1 MALNWTK
8 HDLPTR
14 QEKEAAA
21 KKQQEH
27 EQLPDRV
34 AEVEDAL
41 CEQDAANDER
51 MSNIEQALC
60 DLDEAINANKK

>member
-21 KKQQEH
+21 KKQAEKDG
-27 EQLPDRV
+27 LPDRV
-34 AEVEDAL
+34 AEVAM
-41 CEQDAANDER
+41 CEQDAANEER
-51 MSNIEQALC
+51 LAAIETALC
-60 DLDEAINANKK
+60 ELDAALNKE

>member
-1 MALNWTK
+1 MALNWKK
-8 HDLPTR
+8 HDLLTR
-14 QEKEAAA
+14 AQKEAKA
-21 KKQQEH
+21 K
-27 EQLPDRV
+27 EQAEKDRLPDRV
-34 AEVEDAL
+34 AEVEDAM

>member
-14 QEKEAAA
+14 QEK
-21 KKQQEH
+21 QQEH

-34 AEVEDAL
+34 AEMEDAL
-41 CEQDAANDER
+41 CEQDAANEKRLTD
-51 MSNIEQALC
+51 IETALC
-60 DLDEAINANKK
+60 ELDAALNKE

>member
-34 AEVEDAL
+34 AEMEDAL
-41 CEQDAANDER
+41 CEQDAANEKRLTD
-51 MSNIEQALC
+51 IETALRE
-60 DLDEAINANKK
+60 LDAALNKE

>member
-14 QEKEAAA
+14 QEKETAA

-27 EQLPDRV
+27 ERLPERV
-34 AEVEDAL
+34 AEMEDAL
-41 CEQDAANDER
+41 CEQDAANEKRLTD
-51 MSNIEQALC
+51 IETALC
-60 DLDEAINANKK
+60 ELDAALNKE

>member
-8 HDLPTR
+8 HALPTR

-21 KKQQEH
+21 KKQAEKDG
-27 EQLPDRV
+27 LPDRV
-34 AEVEDAL
+34 AEVEDAM